1 MATVFHKATILFLF
15 TCSVVLVYGQ
25 LPQEDSLRK
34 VISEA
39 NSPTAKSKAWF
50 ELARKYHGKNR
61 DSSILI
67 TRTAMALAKEAP
79 ISEHKANMIRY
90 YGYQMT
96 LAGKMDSAQYYLE
109 MAEKHCEEEGYL
121 SLMGVVLMDMGTYTR
136 YNGNLNK
143 ALSYLEKAREYLAE
157 HNPEKLFMCVN
168 EIGAYCYYA
177 GRQDSAFLIFK
188 EAAQIARKDQKPLNT
203 SMVYMNLGIM
213 YDINGEPD
221 SALSYYKSAIKA
233 GELSGNAFRTGECH
247 MNLGTFY
254 EERNYIKGS
263 IEEFQKAIK
272 YFERARQPRS
282 LFMAYHN
289 ISLAYLG
296 IANSKTAYK
305 YLILAEELLKE
316 NSFRDGPSIHS
327 KGLAAYYD
335 NVDMQDSVLKHSLKA
350 ADAFMEIDRPC
361 EASQQYHHYM
371 QVAAKLGTSYEA
383 VFEKTRDL
391 DSNCSGQVKFD
402 NLQHLGEI
410 YRMQGELDLAEAATN
425 KALEFLRQSNYTKN
439 TMSALETKAGI
450 FEARGDFKS
459 AYATA
464 IEINMLKDSIL
475 DIDREQ
481 EINYLELQFQ
491 ESKNEILKSKAEADE
506 QLIASQ
512 TATIDQKNRLNITL
526 FLIAFLVVALL
537 GLLLHY
543 RRKDKAFNHELALR
557 NKKVTEQNE
566 IILAKNEELQENN
579 RQKDNLMSVV
589 AHDLGSP
596 LRGIKGLCEFML
608 DFDEVEGDTKKN
620 IQLIFDSAQNGINLT
635 QELLE
640 ANKFLEADN
649 RPKTQFDL
657 AELSNRVIELNKQAA
672 QRKNIVLHHDVDK
685 DLALYT
691 SKESLNRTLDN
702 LISNAIKFS
711 ESNKN
716 VWFSAR
722 KVEEKVNIRIKDEG
736 QGFSEKDLS
745 KVFQPFQ
752 KLSSRPTNNEGSTG
766 LGLSIVKKLVEEIN
780 GTIDLKSEKGKG
792 AEFIIELPIEHSGQ

>member
-1 MATVFHKATILFLF
+1 MATVIHKTVVLLLF
-15 TCSVVLVYGQ
+15 TFCATLVYGQ
-25 LPQEDSLRK
+25 LPKEDSLRK
-34 VISEA
+34 VIAKADNPIS
-39 NSPTAKSKAWF
+39 KSKAWF
-50 ELARKYHGKNR
+50 ELARKFHGKNR
-61 DSSILI
+61 DSAILI
-67 TRTAMALAKEAP
+67 TRNAMAVVKDED
-79 ISEHKANMIRY
+79 ISEHKTNMIRY
-90 YGYQMT
+90 YGYQMIVV
-96 LAGKMDSAQYYLE
+96 GKMDSAKFYLE
-109 MAEKHCEEEGYL
+109 TAEKHCHEQGYL
-121 SLMGVVLMDMGTYTR
+121 SLLGVVLMDQATYAR
-136 YNGNLNK
+136 FEGNLNK
-143 ALSYLEKAREYLAE
+143 SLSLLEEARENFSE
-157 HNPEKLFMCVN
+157 HNREKLFVCVN
-168 EIGAYCYYA
+168 EMGAYCYYA
-177 GRQDSAFLIFK
+177 GRQDSAFLLFK
-188 EAAQIARKDQKPLNT
+188 EAAQIARNDDDPLNT
-203 SMVYMNLGIM
+203 SMVCMNLGIM
-213 YDINGEPD
+213 YDLNGEPD

-233 GELSGNAFRTGECH
+233 GELSGNAYRTGECH

-272 YFERARQPRS
+272 YFEKARQNRS
-282 LFMAYHN
+282 LFMAFHN
-289 ISLAYLG
+289 ISLAYLS
-296 IANSKTAYK
+296 ISNSKTAFK
-305 YLILAEELLKE
+305 YLQLADELLKE
-316 NSFRDGPSIHS
+316 HRFRDGPSIHS
-327 KGLAAYYD
+327 KGLTAYY
-335 NVDMQDSVLKHSLKA
+335 NNIGLADSVLKYALMA
-350 ADAFMEIDRPC
+350 GDAFMDIDRPC
-361 EASQQYHHYM
+361 EASQQYHNYM
-371 QVAAKLGTSYEA
+371 MEAAKQGLSYQE
-383 VFEKTRDL
+383 VFEKISGL

-410 YRMQGELDLAEAATN
+410 YRLEGKLDLAEEVTD

-439 TMSALETKAGI
+439 TMSALETKAEI
-450 FEARGDFKS
+450 YEARGDFKS
-459 AYATA
+459 AYQTSV
-464 IEINMLKDSIL
+464 EINMLKDSIL
-475 DIDREQ
+475 NIDREQ
-481 EINYLELQFQ
+481 EINYLELQYQ
-491 ESKNEILKSKAEADE
+491 ESKNEILKAKTKADE
-506 QLIASQ
+506 ELIASQ
-512 TATIDQKNRLNITL
+512 KVTIEQKNRLNITL

-537 GLLLHY
+537 GLLLHN
-543 RRKDKAFNHELALR
+543 RRKDRAYNHELALR
-557 NKKVTEQNE
+557 NKTVTEQNE

-608 DFDEVEGDTKKN
+608 DFDEVDGDTKKN
-620 IQLIFDSAQNGINLT
+620 IQLMFDSAESGINLT

-672 QRKNIVLHHDVDK
+672 QRKNIVLHQDIDK

-716 VWFSAR
+716 VWFSAK
-722 KVEEKVNIRIKDEG
+722 KVAEKVNICIKDEG

-792 AEFIIELPIEHSGQ
+792 AEFIIELPIQETDR